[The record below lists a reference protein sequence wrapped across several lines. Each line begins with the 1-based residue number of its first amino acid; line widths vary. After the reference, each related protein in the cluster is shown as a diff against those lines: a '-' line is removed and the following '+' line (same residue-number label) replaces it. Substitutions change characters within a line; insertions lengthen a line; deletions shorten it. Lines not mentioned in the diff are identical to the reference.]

1 MNEIFDKFLQEQ
13 KDNVYVEGVKKL
25 KKGVRSSVTLGM
37 RSGDDGADGRGQ
49 DNDEEEVEVSIKEVD
64 IAKEYEEQEKLQSE
78 YRDAVEQMIA
88 ESSVHDKEIE
98 TCQEYLQE
106 IRIDDEWDCETI
118 LSTYSTLDNHPTVIK
133 DTNSK
138 FKKYKSRHAK
148 EMDAIEER
156 KSRGTG
162 SIASIAS
169 SILGGGGGAGSV
181 SSIAAS
187 LRRQNSSS
195 SSSGGGGSSS
205 SMKGSREQQ
214 SLSTVVV
221 IDKTH
226 GGTKLR
232 QAASSPSMTPQ
243 PTPPPSKI
251 VLAGRL
257 NLPEGYGPGS
267 LKPRKRDEKDRK
279 GATTARATRGG
290 GLEEI
295 AEESS
300 EESDDVDES
309 VDGHDDDDDDD
320 GDDDKNTE
328 YSSEQKQG
336 KGRSGSRLKVKETAV
351 EKKARKS
358 QVKEENRRKRLEKK
372 ELKTMFKVEGN
383 KLTRSVASEQSTDH
397 VSVFR
402 Y

>member
-13 KDNVYVEGVKKL
+13 KDNVYVEGVKTL
-25 KKGVRSSVTLGM
+25 KKGVRSSVSLTLV
-37 RSGDDGADGRGQ
+37 GDDATDSRG
-49 DNDEEEVEVSIKEVD
+49 DHDDEEAEVSIKEVD
-64 IAKEYEEQEKLQSE
+64 VAKEYEEQEKLQSE
-78 YRDAVEQMIA
+78 YLEAVEQMIA

-106 IRIDDEWDCETI
+106 TRIDDEWDCETI

-138 FKKYKSRHAK
+138 FKKYKSRYAK
-148 EMDAIEER
+148 EMDAIEDR

-169 SILGGGGGAGSV
+169 SILGGGGAGSV

-187 LRRQNSSS
+187 LRRQNH
-195 SSSGGGGSSS
+195 SGGGGGGG
-205 SMKGSREQQ
+205 GSRKGNHEQQ
-214 SLSTVVV
+214 PISTVVV
-221 IDKTH
+221 MDKAYSATR
-226 GGTKLR
+226 LR
-232 QAASSPSMTPQ
+232 QAASSPSSTPQ
-243 PTPPPSKI
+243 PSKI

-279 GATTARATRGG
+279 GVTARGTRGG
-290 GLEEI
+290 SLEEI

-300 EESDDVDES
+300 EENEDEKS
-309 VDGHDDDDDDD
+309 VDGHDDDDDDE
-320 GDDDKNTE
+320 GDDKNTE

-336 KGRSGSRLKVKETAV
+336 KGRFSSRLKMETSA
-351 EKKARKS
+351 EKKVRKS

-372 ELKTMFKVEGN
+372 ELKTMFKVEGS
-383 KLTRSVASEQSTDH
+383 KLNRSAASEQSTDH

>member
-13 KDNVYVEGVKKL
+13 KDNVYVEGVKTL
-25 KKGVRSSVTLGM
+25 KKGVRSSVTLTLV
-37 RSGDDGADGRGQ
+37 GDDATDSRG
-49 DNDEEEVEVSIKEVD
+49 DNEEVEVSIKEVD
-64 IAKEYEEQEKLQSE
+64 VAKEYEEQEKLQSE
-78 YRDAVEQMIA
+78 YREAVMQMIA
-88 ESSVHDKEIE
+88 ESSIHDKEIE

-106 IRIDDEWDCETI
+106 TRIDDEWDCETI

-138 FKKYKSRHAK
+138 FKKYKSRYAK
-148 EMDAIEER
+148 EMDAIEDR

-169 SILGGGGGAGSV
+169 SILGGGGAGSV

-187 LRRQNSSS
+187 LRRQNHSTG
-195 SSSGGGGSSS
+195 GGGGS
-205 SMKGSREQQ
+205 MKGSHEQQ
-214 SLSTVVV
+214 PISTVVV
-221 IDKTH
+221 IDKAH
-226 GGTKLR
+226 SATKLR
-232 QAASSPSMTPQ
+232 QAASSPSSTPQ
-243 PTPPPSKI
+243 PSKI

-279 GATTARATRGG
+279 GVTARSTRGG
-290 GLEEI
+290 SLEEI
-295 AEESS
+295 AEESV
-300 EESDDVDES
+300 EENEDEKS
-309 VDGHDDDDDDD
+309 VDGHEDDDDNDDD
-320 GDDDKNTE
+320 EGDDKNTE

-336 KGRSGSRLKVKETAV
+336 KGRFSSRLKMETSV

-358 QVKEENRRKRLEKK
+358 LVKEENRRKRLEKK
-372 ELKTMFKVEGN
+372 ELKTMFKVEGS

>member
-13 KDNVYVEGVKKL
+13 KDNVYVEGLKL
-25 KKGVRSSVTLGM
+25 KKGVRSSVTLG
-37 RSGDDGADGRGQ
+37 SGDGAVAVD
-49 DNDEEEVEVSIKEVD
+49 DEEKEVEVNINEVD
-64 IAKEYEEQEKLQSE
+64 VAKEYQEQEKLQRE
-78 YRDAVEQMIA
+78 YRYAVDQMIA
-88 ESSVHDKEIE
+88 ESTVHDKEIE

-106 IRIDDEWDCETI
+106 TRIDDEWDCETI

-138 FKKYKSRHAK
+138 FKKYKSRYTK
-148 EMDAIEER
+148 EMDAIEDR

-169 SILGGGGGAGSV
+169 SILGGPGSI

-187 LRRQNSSS
+187 LRQ
-195 SSSGGGGSSS
+195 SSSGGGGSSMKVNHAQSISILNDS
-205 SMKGSREQQ
+205 SN
-214 SLSTVVV
+214 LPA
-221 IDKTH
+221 
-226 GGTKLR
+226 GTKLSKSV
-232 QAASSPSMTPQ
+232 ASSPSNTQ
-243 PTPPPSKI
+243 PRKI

-267 LKPRKRDEKDRK
+267 LKPRKKRDEKDRK
-279 GATTARATRGG
+279 DSRSLRRG

-295 AEESS
+295 VEESS
-300 EESDDVDES
+300 EGSEESIDGLEDEDDRS
-309 VDGHDDDDDDD
+309 
-320 GDDDKNTE
+320 TAE
-328 YSSEQKQG
+328 YSSEHKQG
-336 KGRSGSRLKVKETAV
+336 KGRSCTGSRLREESST

-358 QVKEENRRKRLEKK
+358 LVKEEKRRKRVDKK
-372 ELKTMFKVEGN
+372 EVKMMFKAEGS
-383 KLTRSVASEQSTDH
+383 KLIRSVASEQSTDH

>member
-25 KKGVRSSVTLGM
+25 KKGVRSSVTLTLL
-37 RSGDDGADGRGQ
+37 GDDATDSRG
-49 DNDEEEVEVSIKEVD
+49 EEEVEVSIKEVD
-64 IAKEYEEQEKLQSE
+64 VAKEYEEQEKLQSE
-78 YRDAVEQMIA
+78 YREAVMQMIA
-88 ESSVHDKEIE
+88 ESSIHDKEIE

-106 IRIDDEWDCETI
+106 TRIDDEWDCETI

-138 FKKYKSRHAK
+138 FKKYKSRYVK
-148 EMDAIEER
+148 EMDAIEDR

-169 SILGGGGGAGSV
+169 SILGGGGAGSV

-187 LRRQNSSS
+187 LRRQNH
-195 SSSGGGGSSS
+195 SSSGGGGG
-205 SMKGSREQQ
+205 SMKGSHEQQ
-214 SLSTVVV
+214 PISTVVV
-221 IDKTH
+221 IDKAHSATR
-226 GGTKLR
+226 LR
-232 QAASSPSMTPQ
+232 QAASSPSSTPQ
-243 PTPPPSKI
+243 PSKI

-279 GATTARATRGG
+279 GVTARATRSGS
-290 GLEEI
+290 LEEI

-300 EESDDVDES
+300 EENEDEKS
-309 VDGHDDDDDDD
+309 VDGHDDDDE
-320 GDDDKNTE
+320 GDDKNTE

-336 KGRSGSRLKVKETAV
+336 KGRSSSRLKVETPV

-358 QVKEENRRKRLEKK
+358 QVKEDNRRKRLEKK
-372 ELKTMFKVEGN
+372 ELKTMFKVEGS
-383 KLTRSVASEQSTDH
+383 KLTRSAASEQSTDH

>member
-13 KDNVYVEGVKKL
+13 KDNVYVEGVKTL
-25 KKGVRSSVTLGM
+25 KKGVRSSVTLTLV
-37 RSGDDGADGRGQ
+37 GDDAADGRG
-49 DNDEEEVEVSIKEVD
+49 DDDDDEVVEVSIKEVD
-64 IAKEYEEQEKLQSE
+64 VAKEYEEQEKLQSE
-78 YRDAVEQMIA
+78 YREAVEQMIA

-106 IRIDDEWDCETI
+106 TRIDDEWDCETI

-138 FKKYKSRHAK
+138 FKKYKSRYAK
-148 EMDAIEER
+148 EMDAIEDR

-169 SILGGGGGAGSV
+169 SILGGGGAGSV

-187 LRRQNSSS
+187 LRRQNH
-195 SSSGGGGSSS
+195 SSSGS
-205 SMKGSREQQ
+205 SMKSSHEQQ
-214 SLSTVVV
+214 PVSTVVV
-221 IDKTH
+221 IDKVHSATR
-226 GGTKLR
+226 LR
-232 QAASSPSMTPQ
+232 QAALSPSSTPQ
-243 PTPPPSKI
+243 PSKI

-279 GATTARATRGG
+279 GATARATKGG
-290 GLEEI
+290 SLEEI

-300 EESDDVDES
+300 EENEDEKS
-309 VDGHDDDDDDD
+309 VDGHEDEDDDDDE
-320 GDDDKNTE
+320 GDDKNTE

-336 KGRSGSRLKVKETAV
+336 KGHSSSRLKMETSA

-372 ELKTMFKVEGN
+372 ELKTMFKVEGS
-383 KLTRSVASEQSTDH
+383 KLTRSAASEQSTDH